1 MKKFALLL
9 CSTENQMFAVG
20 NVLIGFKKYFS
31 LDEKDYDIILLVD
44 TINDKNKTILEKIHK
59 NIIIKKFKNPF
70 SKSFLNSVPGS
81 NWSFMTFAR
90 FEAFDLIKDYEK
102 LLYIDTDTLIKKDL
116 ATMLS
121 FNEKTI
127 YMSYDIFNDTL
138 DYFVKNGTT
147 NFVEN
152 YNDNKYDLNKKILN
166 PGVML
171 LTNKLNNGSKIK
183 KWCYEYCEKIVSCD
197 LFVLNL
203 AIQEFNLDI
212 GILDNI
218 YNYSGS
224 YDNLDN
230 VYIIHALSKFWE
242 MSPYYEWD
250 ENNKKWIELG
260 GVEYDSLYV
269 KNKKEKWNKILWWIP
284 SKRLREKLRIKIGKK
299 YGFMWRI

>member
-44 TINDKNKTILEKIHK
+44 TINDKNKKILEKIHK

-116 ATMLS
+116 APMLS
-121 FNEKTI
+121 FNEKSI
-127 YMSYDIFNDTL
+127 YMVNEENRL
-138 DYFVKNGTT
+138 EEMLKLKKFVH
-147 NFVEN
+147 N
-152 YNDNKYDLNKKILN
+152 YTDNKYDLNKKIFN
-166 PGVML
+166 AGVIL
-171 LTNKLNNGSKIK
+171 ITNKLKNADEIK
-183 KWCYEYCEKIVSCD
+183 KWCYEYCEKIIACD
-197 LFVLNL
+197 QFVINC
-203 AIQEFNLDI
+203 AIQEFDLDI
-212 GILDNI
+212 GVLDNV
-218 YNYSGS
+218 YNYTGS
-224 YDNLDN
+224 YNNLDN
-230 VYIIHALSKFWE
+230 VYIIHAIGKFWE

-260 GVEYDSLYV
+260 GVEYNSLYIES
-269 KNKKEKWNKILWWIP
+269 KKEKWNKILWWVP
-284 SKRLREKLRIKIGKK
+284 SRRLREKLRIKIGKK

>member
-90 FEAFDLIKDYEK
+90 FEAFYLIKDYEK

-116 ATMLS
+116 APMLS
-121 FNEKTI
+121 FNEKSI
-127 YMSYDIFNDTL
+127 YMVNEENRL
-138 DYFVKNGTT
+138 EEMLKLKKFVH
-147 NFVEN
+147 N
-152 YNDNKYDLNKKILN
+152 YTDNKYDLNKKIFN
-166 PGVML
+166 AGVIL
-171 LTNKLNNGSKIK
+171 ITNKLKNADEIK
-183 KWCYEYCEKIVSCD
+183 KWCYEYCEKIIACD
-197 LFVLNL
+197 QFVINC
-203 AIQEFNLDI
+203 AIQEFDLDI
-212 GILDNI
+212 GVLDNV
-218 YNYSGS
+218 YNYTGS
-224 YDNLDN
+224 YNNLDN
-230 VYIIHALSKFWE
+230 VYIIHAIGKFWE

-260 GVEYDSLYV
+260 GVEYNSLYIES
-269 KNKKEKWNKILWWIP
+269 KKEKWNKILWWVP
-284 SKRLREKLRIKIGKK
+284 SRRLREKLRIKIGKK

>member
-70 SKSFLNSVPGS
+70 SKSFLNSVLGS

-116 ATMLS
+116 APMLS
-121 FNEKTI
+121 FNEKSI
-127 YMSYDIFNDTL
+127 YMVNEENRL
-138 DYFVKNGTT
+138 EEMLKLKKFVH
-147 NFVEN
+147 N
-152 YNDNKYDLNKKILN
+152 YTDNKYDLNKKIFN
-166 PGVML
+166 AGVIL
-171 LTNKLNNGSKIK
+171 ITNKLKNADEIK
-183 KWCYEYCEKIVSCD
+183 KWCYEYCEKIIACD
-197 LFVLNL
+197 QFVINC
-203 AIQEFNLDI
+203 AIQEFDLDI
-212 GILDNI
+212 GVLDNV
-218 YNYSGS
+218 YNYTGS
-224 YDNLDN
+224 YNNLDN
-230 VYIIHALSKFWE
+230 VYIIHAIGKFWE

-260 GVEYDSLYV
+260 GVEYNSLYIES
-269 KNKKEKWNKILWWIP
+269 KKEKWNKILWWVP
-284 SKRLREKLRIKIGKK
+284 SRRLREKLRIKIGKK

>member
-116 ATMLS
+116 APMLS
-121 FNEKTI
+121 FNEKSI
-127 YMSYDIFNDTL
+127 YMVNEENRL
-138 DYFVKNGTT
+138 EEMLKLKKFVH
-147 NFVEN
+147 N
-152 YNDNKYDLNKKILN
+152 YTDNKYDLNKKIFN
-166 PGVML
+166 AGVIL
-171 LTNKLNNGSKIK
+171 ITNKLKNADEIK
-183 KWCYEYCEKIVSCD
+183 KWCYEYCEKIIACD
-197 LFVLNL
+197 QFVINC
-203 AIQEFNLDI
+203 AIQEFDLDI
-212 GILDNI
+212 GVLDNV
-218 YNYSGS
+218 YNYTGN
-224 YDNLDN
+224 YNNLDN
-230 VYIIHALSKFWE
+230 VYIIHAIGKFWE

-260 GVEYDSLYV
+260 GVEYNSLYIES
-269 KNKKEKWNKILWWIP
+269 KKEKWNKILWWVP
-284 SKRLREKLRIKIGKK
+284 SRRLREKLRIKIGKK

>member
-9 CSTENQMFAVG
+9 CYNENQMFAVG
-20 NVLIGFKKYFS
+20 NVLIGLKKYFS
-31 LDEKDYDIILLVD
+31 LDEKDYDIIILVD
-44 TINDKNKTILEKIHK
+44 TINDKNKTALEKIHK
-59 NIIIKKFKNPF
+59 DIIIKKFENPF

-81 NWSFMTFAR
+81 NWSFMAFAR
-90 FEAFDLIKDYEK
+90 FEAFELIKDYEK
-102 LLYIDTDTLIKKDL
+102 ILYVDTDTLIKKDL

-121 FNEKTI
+121 FNDKSI
-127 YMSYDIFNDTL
+127 YMSYDISNKRL
-138 DYFVKNGTT
+138 NEIVNMKNL
-147 NFVEN
+147 VVN
-152 YNDNKYDLNKKILN
+152 YSKNKYDLTKKMFNSGVILF
-166 PGVML
+166 
-171 LTNKLNNGSKIK
+171 TNKLQNTAKIK
-183 KWCYEYCEKIVSCD
+183 KWCYEYCEKIIACD
-197 LFVLNL
+197 QFVINC

-230 VYIIHALSKFWE
+230 VYIIHALGKFWE

-260 GVEYDSLYV
+260 GVEYDSLYI
-269 KNKKEKWNKILWWIP
+269 KNQKEKWNKILWWIP

>member
-116 ATMLS
+116 APMLS
-121 FNEKTI
+121 FNEKSI
-127 YMSYDIFNDTL
+127 YMVNEENRL
-138 DYFVKNGTT
+138 EEMLKLKKFVH
-147 NFVEN
+147 N
-152 YNDNKYDLNKKILN
+152 YTDNKYDLNKKIFN
-166 PGVML
+166 AGVIL
-171 LTNKLNNGSKIK
+171 ITNKLKNADEIK
-183 KWCYEYCEKIVSCD
+183 KWCYEYCEKIIACD
-197 LFVLNL
+197 QFVINC
-203 AIQEFNLDI
+203 AIQEFDLDI
-212 GILDNI
+212 GVLDNV
-218 YNYSGS
+218 YNYTGS
-224 YDNLDN
+224 YNNLDN
-230 VYIIHALSKFWE
+230 VYIIHAIGKFWE

-260 GVEYDSLYV
+260 GVEYNSLYIES
-269 KNKKEKWNKILWWIP
+269 KKEKWNKILWWVP
-284 SKRLREKLRIKIGKK
+284 SRRLREKLRIKIGKK

>member
-116 ATMLS
+116 APMLS
-121 FNEKTI
+121 FNEKSI
-127 YMSYDIFNDTL
+127 YMVNEENRL
-138 DYFVKNGTT
+138 EEMLKLKKFVH
-147 NFVEN
+147 N
-152 YNDNKYDLNKKILN
+152 YTDNKYDLNKKIFN
-166 PGVML
+166 AGVIL
-171 LTNKLNNGSKIK
+171 ITNKLKNADEIK
-183 KWCYEYCEKIVSCD
+183 KWCYEYCEKIIACD
-197 LFVLNL
+197 QFVINC
-203 AIQEFNLDI
+203 AIQEFDLDI
-212 GILDNI
+212 GVLDNV
-218 YNYSGS
+218 YNYTGS
-224 YDNLDN
+224 YNNLDN
-230 VYIIHALSKFWE
+230 VYIIHAIGKFWE

-260 GVEYDSLYV
+260 V
-269 KNKKEKWNKILWWIP
+269 
-284 SKRLREKLRIKIGKK
+284 
-299 YGFMWRI
+299 

>member
-31 LDEKDYDIILLVD
+31 LDEKDYYIILLVD

-116 ATMLS
+116 APMLS
-121 FNEKTI
+121 FNEKSI
-127 YMSYDIFNDTL
+127 YMVNEENRL
-138 DYFVKNGTT
+138 EEMLKLKKFVH
-147 NFVEN
+147 N
-152 YNDNKYDLNKKILN
+152 YTDNKYDLNKKIFN
-166 PGVML
+166 AGVIL
-171 LTNKLNNGSKIK
+171 ITNKLKNADEIK
-183 KWCYEYCEKIVSCD
+183 KWCYEYCEKIIACD
-197 LFVLNL
+197 QFVINC
-203 AIQEFNLDI
+203 AIQEFDLDI
-212 GILDNI
+212 GVLDNV
-218 YNYSGS
+218 YNYTGN
-224 YDNLDN
+224 YNNLDN
-230 VYIIHALSKFWE
+230 VYIIHAIGKFWE

-260 GVEYDSLYV
+260 GVEYNSLYIES
-269 KNKKEKWNKILWWIP
+269 KKEKWNKILWWVP
-284 SKRLREKLRIKIGKK
+284 SRRLREKLRIKIGKK

>member
-9 CSTENQMFAVG
+9 CSTENQMFAIG

-116 ATMLS
+116 APMLS
-121 FNEKTI
+121 FNEKSI
-127 YMSYDIFNDTL
+127 YMVNEENRL
-138 DYFVKNGTT
+138 EEMLKLKKFVH
-147 NFVEN
+147 N
-152 YNDNKYDLNKKILN
+152 YTDNKYDLNKKIFN
-166 PGVML
+166 AGVIL
-171 LTNKLNNGSKIK
+171 ITNKLKNADEIK
-183 KWCYEYCEKIVSCD
+183 KWCYEYCEKIIACD
-197 LFVLNL
+197 QFVINC
-203 AIQEFNLDI
+203 AIQEFDLDI
-212 GILDNI
+212 GVLDNV
-218 YNYSGS
+218 YNYTGS
-224 YDNLDN
+224 YNNLDN
-230 VYIIHALSKFWE
+230 VYIIHAIGKFWE

-260 GVEYDSLYV
+260 GVEYNSLYIES
-269 KNKKEKWNKILWWIP
+269 KKEKWNKILWWVP
-284 SKRLREKLRIKIGKK
+284 SRRLREKLRIKIGKK

>member
-81 NWSFMTFAR
+81 NWSFMAFAR
-90 FEAFDLIKDYEK
+90 FEAFELIKDYEK
-102 LLYIDTDTLIKKDL
+102 ILYVDTDTLIKKDL

-121 FNEKTI
+121 FNDKSI
-127 YMSYDIFNDTL
+127 YMSYDISNKRL
-138 DYFVKNGTT
+138 NEIVNMKNL
-147 NFVEN
+147 VVN
-152 YNDNKYDLNKKILN
+152 YSKNKYDLTKK
-166 PGVML
+166 ML
-171 LTNKLNNGSKIK
+171 NKLQNTAKIK
-183 KWCYEYCEKIVSCD
+183 KWCYEYCEKIIACD
-197 LFVLNL
+197 QFVINC

-230 VYIIHALSKFWE
+230 VYIIHALGKFWE

-260 GVEYDSLYV
+260 GVEYDSLYI
-269 KNKKEKWNKILWWIP
+269 KNQKEKWNKILWWIP